1 VAAPETSRA
10 AAVTH
15 IDKNDKDDCGAV
27 GPVVRVSADERRRA
41 RCNRP
46 RGHERRPDV
55 LEPDAHI
62 ELRPGSL
69 ALLAKWTA
77 EAPE

>member
-15 IDKNDKDDCGAV
+15 EDECGAV

-46 RGHERRPDV
+46 RGHELRPDV

-77 EAPE
+77 EDFREETRT